1 MSDQQF
7 FFWGCVAFACAFI
20 LLFKT
25 ARLLSKIE
33 AALEQSNEA

>member
-25 ARLLSKIE
+25 SRLLSKIE
-33 AALEQSNEA
+33 AAKEGK